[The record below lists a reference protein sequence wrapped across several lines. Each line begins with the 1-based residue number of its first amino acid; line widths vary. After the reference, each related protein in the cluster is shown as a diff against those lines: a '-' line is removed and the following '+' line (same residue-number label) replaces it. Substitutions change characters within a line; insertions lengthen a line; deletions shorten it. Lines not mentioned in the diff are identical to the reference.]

1 MQNITQKQDAN
12 QMSSAKTLKSTKSEK
27 VLVVEDDKNL
37 TVLIGYALFEV
48 MSDVEIDWAISFE
61 SAISQI
67 ITKGVKNKINP
78 YDLIIVDIFLEG
90 FGNGFDLI
98 KVIHR
103 IYPAVPF
110 LIITSLSRDVVT
122 ENLSEMQ
129 TKNIIH
135 LKKPFIYADCK
146 AEISN
151 IFKIQKIIQ

>member
-1 MQNITQKQDAN
+1 MQNITQNEIPDN
-12 QMSSAKTLKSTKSEK
+12 FVSVKSQKDTNSER
-27 VLVVEDDKNL
+27 VLVVEDDKIL

-48 MSDVEIDWAISFE
+48 MNDVEIDWAVSFE
-61 SAISQI
+61 SAINQI
-67 ITKGVKNKINP
+67 VTEGLKNKIYP

-110 LIITSLSRDVVT
+110 LIITSLSHDVVK

-129 TKNIIH
+129 TKNVIY
-135 LKKPFIYADCK
+135 LKKPFMYADCK
-146 AEISN
+146 AEIGN
-151 IFKIQKIIQ
+151 IFKIQKITK